1 MPLEDVA
8 LTQAAYVVIRLLQSF
23 PTVKTPSSEIIE
35 LIGVEKQEMTN
46 YVSLLGIWEPAT

>member
-1 MPLEDVA
+1 MPPEDVA
-8 LTQAAYVVIRLLQSF
+8 LTQAAYIVIRLLQSF